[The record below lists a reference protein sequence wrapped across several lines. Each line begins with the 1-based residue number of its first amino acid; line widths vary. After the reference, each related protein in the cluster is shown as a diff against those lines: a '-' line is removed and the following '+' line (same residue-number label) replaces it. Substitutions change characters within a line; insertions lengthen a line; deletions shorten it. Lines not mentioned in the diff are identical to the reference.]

1 MTQHATKT
9 ELIRLSERKLT
20 PGETLAIVR
29 HLESCSECA
38 ATAADAVDSRAAAAS
53 WSGTLRATLGDHLRG
68 DELLDYV
75 DGSLSPSA
83 MGEAGAHLEHC
94 TVCRDDVA
102 DLRALRGGRRRRWQR
117 VALAAAAV
125 LIVAIGISLAVRRTP
140 TRLHSQ
146 SVRRPPI
153 SASTATLQPDAPLP
167 PCRALVDAAIA
178 SGHIAPPA
186 LLATLP

>member
-38 ATAADAVDSRAAAAS
+38 ATAADAVDSRAAAES

-102 DLRALRGGRRRRWQR
+102 GLRALRGGGRRRWQR

-125 LIVAIGISLAVRRTP
+125 LIVVIGIRVA
-140 TRLHSQ
+140 
-146 SVRRPPI
+146 VRRPPTRLPPKTVGRPSI
-153 SASTATLQPDAPLP
+153 SPSTAPLLTDAPP
-167 PCRALVDAAIA
+167 PAWRALFQ
-178 SGHIAPPA
+178 APG
-186 LLATLP
+186 TTG